1 MLSAKLSLLVC
12 LGASLSVLGDRL
24 SLWAKMSLIG
34 GAWLLT
40 GGAHTAKIIIKTL
53 PRDVR
58 AVVKIVRLVFHVK
71 RAERK
76 NLTVPK
82 MFAESVR
89 KFPDKILFYFKD
101 EEWTFRQVEDYSNRI
116 ANYFSSTGLSKGDSV
131 ALFMS
136 NRPEFVCMWLG
147 LSKIGVVP
155 ALINTN
161 LRCDPL
167 YHSVSVVKCKAI
179 IFTSELAQAVETIFG
194 MLMDGGPK
202 FYPCYSLGPCNIPS
216 AVDLNVVL
224 PLASPLPVSEE
235 ISNQIGFKDKLLYI
249 YTSGTTG
256 LPKAAVIKHSRY
268 ILAGGGLTIMMG
280 VKKTDRVYCPLPL
293 YHSVGGMIS
302 LSGCMHDGIPMIMR
316 EKFSASSYWKDC
328 VKYQATTAQ
337 YIGEIC
343 RYLLNTPESEYESQH
358 AVRLMFGNGLRPE
371 IWTDF
376 TERFNI
382 PNISEFYGSTEG
394 NSQVLNFDNT
404 VGAVGFV
411 PVLFSSFLPLG
422 LIKVNEAGEAVRD
435 PGTGLCIRCKAGEP
449 GEFVG
454 IIEQNHPLREFN
466 GYSDKTSSQKKVL
479 YDVWRK
485 GDSCF
490 RSGDILV
497 ADDHGYLYFKDR
509 KGDTF
514 RWKGENVSTAEVEG
528 VISRAAQLTD
538 CVVYGVRVPNCEG
551 RVGMAAIVEDL
562 GAAPAAGS
570 RLDLNNLAAQLN
582 ARLPAYARPIF
593 LRIVRE
599 LDMTGTFKL
608 KKRELQAEA
617 FDINTIKDRLYLMR
631 KGEYVPLSEQLY
643 QNILSGK
650 ERF

>member
-1 MLSAKLSLLVC
+1 MINSKICFVVC
-12 LGASLSVLGDRL
+12 LGASLWAAGDRL
-24 SLWAKMSLIG
+24 SLTAKCVLMGGVSLFMG
-34 GAWLLT
+34 GAF
-40 GGAHTAKIIIKTL
+40 HTLKIVIRTL

-58 AVVKIVRLVFHVK
+58 AVTKLVRLMLHVK
-71 RAERK
+71 RAESR

-101 EEWTFRQVEDYSNRI
+101 EEWTFSQVELYSNRV
-116 ANYFSSTGLSKGDSV
+116 ANYFDAAGFKKGDNV
-131 ALFMS
+131 AIFMS
-136 NRPEFVCMWLG
+136 NRPEFVCIWLG
-147 LSKIGVVP
+147 LAKIGVVP
-155 ALINTN
+155 ALINSN

-167 YHSVSVVKCKAI
+167 LHSINVVKSKAI

-194 MLMDGGPK
+194 LLMNGSENL
-202 FYPCYSLGPCNIPS
+202 FPCYCLGGDTTIAG
-216 AVDLNVVL
+216 AVNLTNH
-224 PLASPLPVSEE
+224 LAATSDEPIRDE

-280 VKKTDRVYCPLPL
+280 VHKSDRVYCPLPL

-302 LSGCMHDGIPMIMR
+302 LSGCMNDGIPMIMR
-316 EKFSASSYWKDC
+316 EKFSATSYWRDC
-328 VKYQATTAQ
+328 VRYKATAAQ

-343 RYLLNTPESEYESQH
+343 RYLLNTPECEYESQH
-358 AVRLMFGNGLRPE
+358 SVRLMFGNGLRPD
-371 IWTDF
+371 IWQDF
-376 TERFNI
+376 TQRFNI
-382 PNISEFYGSTEG
+382 TDISEFYGSTEG

-404 VGAVGFV
+404 VGAVGFT

-422 LIKVNEAGEAVRD
+422 LIKVDGNGDPVRD
-435 PGTGLCIRCKAGEP
+435 ENGLCIRCTAGEP

-466 GYSDKTSSQKKVL
+466 GYQDETSTKRKVL
-479 YDVWRK
+479 YDVWKK

-497 ADDHGYLYFKDR
+497 ADKYGYLYFRDR

-514 RWKGENVSTAEVEG
+514 RWKGENVSTAEVESI
-528 VISRAAQLTD
+528 ISRSVNLTSV
-538 CVVYGVRVPNCEG
+538 VVYGVTVPGCEG
-551 RVGMAAIVEDL
+551 RAGMAAILEDK
-562 GAAPAAGS
+562 GTGCS
-570 RLDLNNLAAQLN
+570 VNLKTLADHMTEK
-582 ARLPAYARPIF
+582 LPSYARPVF
-593 LRIVRE
+593 VRLTHE
-599 LDMTGTFKL
+599 LDITGTFKL
-608 KKRELQAEA
+608 KKRDLQAEGY
-617 FDINTIKDRLYLMR
+617 DITKVTDRLYFLK
-631 KGEYVPLSEQLY
+631 KGTYIPLTQDLY
-643 QNILSGK
+643 NDINEGR